1 MVTEASIPSDLFG
14 DLFRDVQ
21 SRKIYG
27 DSKTF
32 ADAVPRRPLSDI
44 FADWKNSPPLDD
56 TSLRQFID
64 ANFDVPPTNGYDS
77 VISRTFESYLS
88 DAFGALTRTQT
99 EASPHS
105 SAITLPRPFIV
116 PGGRFREF
124 YYWDSYFTML
134 GLVASGRQDLAQ
146 DMIENFG
153 SLLDRFG
160 MIPNA
165 SRTYYLSRSHP
176 PVFYLAAG
184 LSTDGSFEA
193 RNRRLGWMKKEHEFW
208 MAGEDELV
216 PGQADRRVVK
226 LPDGALLNRYWDDL
240 DRPRDESWLE
250 DFSLGADLDEDQRPE
265 LWRNLRAGAESGWDF
280 SSRWLGD
287 GRSLG
292 SICASRIIPVDLNCL
307 LFGLENAISV
317 ESAALGQDEQ
327 AQIFALRASERSAAI
342 SHYLWND
349 ELGFPADYWLDEG
362 AASSA
367 ITAAAAFPLFVGQCN
382 AERAQSTAHA
392 LRRLLAPGGLLTT
405 LVSTG
410 QQWDCPNGWAPL
422 QWIAYAGLREY
433 GETDFANEIA
443 RRWTVLVKRHF
454 CNSGQ
459 IMEKYD
465 VVAEG
470 AGGGGEYP
478 VEIGFGWTNGVT
490 IALLQALASLKKAD
504 PA

>member
-1 MVTEASIPSDLFG
+1 MKEASIPSELFG

-21 SRKIYG
+21 TRKIYG
-27 DSKTF
+27 DSKAF
-32 ADAVPRRPLSDI
+32 VDAVPRRPLPDI
-44 FADWKNSPPLDD
+44 FADWKNCSPLDD
-56 TSLRQFID
+56 TSLREFVD
-64 ANFDVPPTNGYDS
+64 ANFDVPLVNGHEN
-77 VISRTFESYLS
+77 VVSRDFESYLS

-99 EASPHS
+99 EASPHG
-105 SAITLPRPFIV
+105 SAIALPRPFIV

-134 GLVASGRQDLAQ
+134 GLVVSDRQDLVE

-184 LSTDGSFEA
+184 LSKDTSFEA
-193 RNRRLGWMKKEHEFW
+193 RNRMLAWMKKEHDFW
-208 MAGEDELV
+208 MAGEDGLA

-226 LPDGALLNRYWDDL
+226 LPDGAVLNRYWDDL

-250 DFSLGADLDEDQRPE
+250 DSSLAASLDENQRPE

-292 SICASRIIPVDLNCL
+292 SIGATRIVPIDLNSL
-307 LFGLENAISV
+307 LFGLENTIST

-327 AQIFALRASERSAAI
+327 AHAFALRASDRSAAI
-342 SHYLWND
+342 SRYLWND
-349 ELGFPADYWLDEG
+349 DLGFPADYWLDQG
-362 AASSA
+362 APSSS
-367 ITAAAAFPLFVGQCN
+367 ITAAAAFPLFVGQCS
-382 AERAQSTAHA
+382 ADRAQSTARA
-392 LRRLLAPGGLLTT
+392 LRTLLAPGGLLTT
-405 LVSTG
+405 LVNTG
-410 QQWDCPNGWAPL
+410 QQWDSPNGWAPL
-422 QWIAYAGLREY
+422 QWVAYAGLRDY

-443 RRWTVLVKRHF
+443 QRWIALVKRHF
-454 CNSGQ
+454 GNSGQ

-470 AGGGGEYP
+470 AGGGGEYA

-490 IALLQALASLKKAD
+490 IALLQALGSAVKAG
-504 PA
+504 AA